1 MLRNKLKTNIS
12 AVATTLAALLLVSTA
27 SIAADAPQTREAAKA
42 RVESSEVQR
51 DLASKANADAAR
63 LAIKSVQ
70 TDNKLDLDIRL
81 IGPTS
86 VKIASKR

>member
-1 MLRNKLKTNIS
+1 MLRNELKTSIS
-12 AVATTLAALLLVSTA
+12 AVASTLTALLLVSAT
-27 SIAADAPQTREAAKA
+27 SIAADAPQTGEVDKA
-42 RVESSEVQR
+42 RVESTEVQR
-51 DLASKANADAAR
+51 DLASKANTDAAR

-70 TDNKLDLDIRL
+70 ADNKLDLDIRL

>member
-1 MLRNKLKTNIS
+1 MLRNELKTGIS
-12 AVATTLAALLLVSTA
+12 AVATTLAALLLVSAA
-27 SIAADAPQTREAAKA
+27 SKAADNPRTSEANTA
-42 RVESSEVQR
+42 RVESTAVQR

-70 TDNKLDLDIRL
+70 ADNKLDLDIRL

-86 VKIASKR
+86 VKIARKR